1 MEPIARF
8 ETLTRIGFAA
18 RGLTYLIV
26 GYLAIEA
33 GRATGTSGALRA
45 MAESG
50 TGRLALGVVA
60 VGLLAYGAWRILEA
74 AFDLEGSGTDA
85 KGSVVRTG
93 HGLSGIAHIFLGLL
107 ALGLATGMAGSGG
120 GGEGESARSAT
131 SWLLDLPAG
140 ATIVRLVGVVL
151 MAVGAYQA
159 VQAIRL
165 RFLRQLDARAASQA
179 WVKWVGRLGYL
190 ARGAVFIL
198 IGSFFWRAGETANAQ
213 QAGGMGDAIGSLSG
227 WMQVA
232 VAAGLALFG
241 LFSIVQA
248 IYRRITDPHAVE
260 RLKARFA

>member
-1 MEPIARF
+1 
-8 ETLTRIGFAA
+8 
-18 RGLTYLIV
+18 
-26 GYLAIEA
+26 
-33 GRATGTSGALRA
+33 
-45 MAESG
+45 
-50 TGRLALGVVA
+50 
-60 VGLLAYGAWRILEA
+60 
-74 AFDLEGSGTDA
+74 
-85 KGSVVRTG
+85 
-93 HGLSGIAHIFLGLL
+93 
-107 ALGLATGMAGSGG
+107 MAGSGG